1 MPVLRGE
8 KRAVRPFRLGKTRE
22 NKPVKG
28 LAVRWLTLTIAVL
41 AAAYFIDGI
50 QVSSFVSAILAA
62 AVLGMLNTL
71 LRPVLI
77 ILTLPINILTL
88 GLFTFVINAFLL
100 KLTALVIP
108 GFDLRG
114 FLPAIL
120 GALVISIVNGLLH
133 LLISEPEK

>member
-1 MPVLRGE
+1 
-8 KRAVRPFRLGKTRE
+8 
-22 NKPVKG
+22 VKG

-41 AAAYFIDGI
+41 AAAYVIDGI

-100 KLTALVIP
+100 KMTALVIP

-120 GALVISIVNGLLH
+120 GALVISIVNGFLH